1 MYIFFGSDPFERNGV
16 TLLSVVVTYVT
27 IGVVGGGIVG
37 ILRPFTRHRLGAHAV
52 GFIVGL
58 LGAAGITVVLAGSP
72 LTWEVPQWGSIAVVG
87 SAAGWLVGSELWNR
101 TGAKD

>member
-37 ILRPFTRHRLGAHAV
+37 VLRPFTATRPGAHAV

-58 LGAAGITVVLAGSP
+58 LGAAGIVVLVAGSP
-72 LTWEVPQWGSIAVVG
+72 LTWQVPEWGTIAVVG
-87 SAAGWLVGSELWNR
+87 SAAGWLVGSELWKR